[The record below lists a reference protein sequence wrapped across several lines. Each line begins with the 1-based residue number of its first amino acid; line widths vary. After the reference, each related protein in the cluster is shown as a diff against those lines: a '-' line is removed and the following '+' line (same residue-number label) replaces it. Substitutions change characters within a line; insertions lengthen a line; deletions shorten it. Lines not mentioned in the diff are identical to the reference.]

1 MTNIDIRYLKNKA
14 KIVRQNIL
22 HQIYYGGSGHP
33 GGSLSC
39 VEILVALFANR
50 IQPDQKWHQKSKRDY
65 VILSKG
71 HASPALYGTYAAV
84 DLIDDEELKT
94 FRKLGSRLQGHPDY
108 SRFPLVEISTG
119 SLGQGLSVGLG
130 IAFGLERQSSDYF
143 SFVILGDG
151 EMNSGQ
157 IWEAVACAGVKKA
170 KKLVAILDANGL
182 QNDGSIT
189 EIFNILPYK
198 PKLEEFGW
206 AVKEIDGQNIK
217 EVCDAIEWATSSDE
231 NIPHFIIAKTI
242 KGAGVSF
249 MEDRVDWHSHSLS
262 DKEYQAALKEVL

>member
-1 MTNIDIRYLKNKA
+1 MDQKDIVSLKNIT
-14 KIVRQNIL
+14 KIVRRNIL
-22 HQIYYGGSGHP
+22 QQIYYGGSGHP

-39 VEILVALFANR
+39 VEILTALFAHH
-50 IQPDQKWHQKSKRDY
+50 IQADKNWHEKEERDY

-84 DLIDDEELKT
+84 NLIDNEELKT
-94 FRKLGSRLQGHPDY
+94 FRKLGSRLQGHPDF
-108 SRFPLVEISTG
+108 SRLPLVDMSTG
-119 SLGQGLSVGLG
+119 SLGQGLSVALG
-130 IAFGLERQSSDYF
+130 IALGLEKQNSPHH

-151 EMNSGQ
+151 EINSGQ
-157 IWEAVACAGVKKA
+157 IWEAIACAGVVKA

-189 EIFNILPYK
+189 DIYNILPYK

-206 AVKEIDGQNIK
+206 VVKEIDGQDI
-217 EVCDAIEWATSSDE
+217 EAVCKAIEWATHAKE
-231 NIPHFIIAKTI
+231 NCPHMIIANTK

-249 MEDRVDWHSHSLS
+249 MENRVEWHSHSLS
-262 DKEYQAALKEVL
+262 DEDYQSALKEVL